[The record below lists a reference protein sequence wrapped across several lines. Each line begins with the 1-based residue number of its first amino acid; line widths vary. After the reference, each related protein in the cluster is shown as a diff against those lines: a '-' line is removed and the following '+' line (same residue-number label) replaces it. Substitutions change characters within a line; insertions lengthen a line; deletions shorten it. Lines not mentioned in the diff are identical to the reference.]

1 MNLFLGFLVNFLS
14 SDAAKQLIALA
25 IDKLLAHTNDGVTK
39 DIALTMIDGIAKS
52 KANPTTEDLFSAV
65 VNLLKG
71 GN

>member
-25 IDKLLAHTNDGVTK
+25 IDKLLTHTSDGVTK

-52 KANPTTEDLFSAV
+52 QANPTTEDLFSSV